1 MMGNS
6 SIVYHIESILEMQFL
21 CLITIFYL
29 RKFEGGSVQGDGF
42 QNQEDLI
49 ILCSLVFEHV
59 FSYGCSIFRT
69 YDIKRNGQ
77 MDVNGI
83 YRAKTET
90 FLGNVEVFIDC
101 IIMGYTLNHL
111 MSAEKEHLMERPY
124 TVFWII
130 IDCTLMFLTLG
141 YVYLSQIMKVKVEI
155 QKNIYSLFFLQ
166 LERIKE
172 IK

>member
-1 MMGNS
+1 
-6 SIVYHIESILEMQFL
+6 
-21 CLITIFYL
+21 
-29 RKFEGGSVQGDGF
+29 
-42 QNQEDLI
+42 
-49 ILCSLVFEHV
+49 
-59 FSYGCSIFRT
+59 
-69 YDIKRNGQ
+69 

-111 MSAEKEHLMERPY
+111 MAAENEHLMERPY

-155 QKNIYSLFFLQ
+155 QKNIYSLFFL
-166 LERIKE
+166 
-172 IK
+172 